1 MMNDK
6 IRMLLVE
13 DEQTLADIIADTLGE
28 KEFDVT
34 VAYNGAE
41 GLRRFDEVRP
51 DVVVTDIMMP
61 GMDGFSFV
69 DALRR
74 RSADVPIL
82 FLSARSAVDDVIH
95 GFETGGNDY
104 LRKPFAMSE
113 LVVRVKALVGRN
125 RVARQRSDTHYRI
138 GRFEFDVAR
147 QRLNDGEQ
155 RQELSAREADIL
167 KLLCEHADEVVPTP
181 LILQRIWGDDSFF
194 NARSLH
200 VFITRLRRRLSSDP
214 SVQIVNARGVG
225 YKLLC

>member
-34 VAYNGAE
+34 VAYNGVE
-41 GLRRFDEVRP
+41 GLRRFDEARP

-61 GMDGFSFV
+61 GMDGFTFV
-69 DALRR
+69 EALRC

-82 FLSARSAVDDVIH
+82 FLSARSAVDDVVH
-95 GFETGGNDY
+95 GFEAGGNDY
-104 LRKPFAMSE
+104 LRKPFGMSE
-113 LVVRVKALVGRN
+113 LVVRVKALVGRS
-125 RVARQRSDTHYRI
+125 RIAHASPATRYRI
-138 GRFEFDVAR
+138 GRFAFDVAR
-147 QRLNDGEQ
+147 QRLNDGSHT
-155 RQELSAREADIL
+155 QELSAREADIL
-167 KLLCEHADEVVPTP
+167 KLLCEHTDEVVPTP
-181 LILQRIWGDDSFF
+181 LILQRIWGDDTFF

-200 VFITRLRRRLSSDP
+200 VFITRLRRRLAADP
-214 SVQIVNARGVG
+214 SVRIVNARGVG

>member
-1 MMNDK
+1 M
-6 IRMLLVE
+6 
-13 DEQTLADIIADTLGE
+13 
-28 KEFDVT
+28 
-34 VAYNGAE
+34 AYNGIE
-41 GLRRFDEVRP
+41 GLRRFDEARP

-69 DALRR
+69 DELRR

-82 FLSARSAVDDVIH
+82 FLSARSAVDDVVH
-95 GFETGGNDY
+95 GFESGGNDY

-125 RVARQRSDTHYRI
+125 RVARQQSDMHYRI

-147 QRLNDGEQ
+147 QRLNDGDHT
-155 RQELSAREADIL
+155 QELSAREADIL
-167 KLLCEHADEVVPTP
+167 KLLCEHTDEVVPTP
-181 LILQRIWGDDSFF
+181 LILQRIWGDDTFF

-200 VFITRLRRRLSSDP
+200 VFITRLRRRLSADP
-214 SVQIVNARGVG
+214 SVRIVNARGVG

>member
-113 LVVRVKALVGRN
+113 LIVRVKALVGRN

-147 QRLNDGEQ
+147 QRLNDGDHT
-155 RQELSAREADIL
+155 QELSAREADIL

-225 YKLLC
+225 YKLLR

>member
-34 VAYNGAE
+34 VAYNGIE
-41 GLRRFDEVRP
+41 GLRRFDERRP

-69 DALRR
+69 DELRR
-74 RSADVPIL
+74 RSADVPVL
-82 FLSARSAVDDVIH
+82 FLSARSAVEDVVH

-113 LVVRVKALVGRN
+113 LVVRVKALVGRS
-125 RVARQRSDTHYRI
+125 RVAHASSAARYRV
-138 GRFEFDVAR
+138 GRFEFDIVR
-147 QRLNDGEQ
+147 QRLNDGDHT
-155 RQELSAREADIL
+155 QELSAREAGIL
-167 KLLCEHADEVVPTP
+167 KLLCEHMDEIVPTQM
-181 LILQRIWGDDSFF
+181 ILQRIWGDDTFF

>member
-41 GLRRFDEVRP
+41 GLRRFDERRP

-147 QRLNDGEQ
+147 QRLNDGDHT
-155 RQELSAREADIL
+155 QELSAREADIL

-225 YKLLC
+225 YKLLR

>member
-1 MMNDK
+1 MMNDR

-34 VAYNGAE
+34 VAYNGVE
-41 GLRRFDEVRP
+41 GLRRFDEARP

-74 RSADVPIL
+74 RSASVPIL
-82 FLSARSAVDDVIH
+82 FLSARSAVEDVVH

-113 LVVRVKALVGRN
+113 LVVRVKALVSRS
-125 RVARQRSDTHYRI
+125 RVAQASSATHYRI

-147 QRLNDGEQ
+147 QRLNDGD
-155 RQELSAREADIL
+155 RTQELSAREADIL
-167 KLLCEHADEVVPTP
+167 KLLCEHMDEVVPTQ

-194 NARSLH
+194 NGRSLH
-200 VFITRLRRRLSSDP
+200 VFITRLRRRLSADP
-214 SVQIVNARGVG
+214 AVQIVNARGIG

>member
-1 MMNDK
+1 MAESKVDV
-6 IRMLLVE
+6 LVVE
-13 DEQTLADIIADTLGE
+13 DEPTLLRIVCDALRAAGFTCAGAADGR
-28 KEFDVT
+28 
-34 VAYNGAE
+34 E
-41 GLRRFDEVRP
+41 GLRLCCDLAP
-51 DVVVTDIMMP
+51 KVVVTDIMMP
-61 GMDGFSFV
+61 VMDGFTLAERIRTL
-69 DALRR
+69 D
-74 RSADVPIL
+74 ADVQIL
-82 FLSARSAVDDVIH
+82 FLSARSSADDVVH
-95 GFETGGNDY
+95 GFDTGGNDY

-125 RVARQRSDTHYRI
+125 RVARQQSDTHYRI

-147 QRLNDGEQ
+147 QRLNDGDHT
-155 RQELSAREADIL
+155 QELSAREADIL

-225 YKLLC
+225 YKLLR

>member
-113 LVVRVKALVGRN
+113 LIVRVRALAGRAGVGKARTERVFELGRM
-125 RVARQRSDTHYRI
+125 
-138 GRFEFDVAR
+138 RFDAER
-147 QRLNDGEQ
+147 QRLTCDGVVT
-155 RQELSAREADIL
+155 ELSARESDVSSSMSPGSGSTTATIRRNSRPV
-167 KLLCEHADEVVPTP
+167 KPT
-181 LILQRIWGDDSFF
+181 S
-194 NARSLH
+194 
-200 VFITRLRRRLSSDP
+200 
-214 SVQIVNARGVG
+214 
-225 YKLLC
+225 

>member
-1 MMNDK
+1 MPET
-6 IRMLLVE
+6 V
-13 DEQTLADIIADTLGE
+13 QP
-28 KEFDVT
+28 VT
-34 VAYNGAE
+34 VAYNGIE
-41 GLRRFDEVRP
+41 GLRRFDEARP

-69 DALRR
+69 DELRR

-82 FLSARSAVDDVIH
+82 FLSARSAVDDVVH
-95 GFETGGNDY
+95 GFESGGNDY

-125 RVARQRSDTHYRI
+125 RVARQQSDMHYRI

-147 QRLNDGEQ
+147 QRLNDGDHT
-155 RQELSAREADIL
+155 QELSAREADIL
-167 KLLCEHADEVVPTP
+167 KLLCEHTDEVVPTP
-181 LILQRIWGDDSFF
+181 LILQRIWGDDTFF

-200 VFITRLRRRLSSDP
+200 VFITRLRRRLSADP
-214 SVQIVNARGVG
+214 SVRIVNARGVG

>member
-34 VAYNGAE
+34 VAYNGVE
-41 GLRRFDEVRP
+41 GLRRFDEARP

-61 GMDGFSFV
+61 GMDGFTFV
-69 DALRR
+69 EALRR

-82 FLSARSAVDDVIH
+82 FLSARSAVDDVVH
-95 GFETGGNDY
+95 GFEAGGNDY
-104 LRKPFAMSE
+104 LRKPFGMSE
-113 LVVRVKALVGRN
+113 LVVRVKALVGRS
-125 RVARQRSDTHYRI
+125 RIAHASPATRYRI

-147 QRLNDGEQ
+147 QRLNDGDHT
-155 RQELSAREADIL
+155 QELSAREADIL
-167 KLLCEHADEVVPTP
+167 KLLCEHTDEVVPTP
-181 LILQRIWGDDSFF
+181 LILQRIWGDDTFF

-200 VFITRLRRRLSSDP
+200 VFITRLRRRLAADP
-214 SVQIVNARGVG
+214 SVRIVNARGVG